1 MDPVEVSRTPAKK
14 RGRPPLPAG
23 TTQKIRKL
31 IGQTAG
37 TNLRE
42 LEIGNDVREQL
53 ADLPANDDL
62 VMEAVKAMAPM
73 KPTDSVPPSTLLDAA
88 KKAAQ
93 ERSDKVKEAKEA
105 ADKMFAVAPSALPLL
120 PKAATNKRTFT
131 NKGPGTIY

>member
-1 MDPVEVSRTPAKK
+1 MVDPVEVSRTPAKK
-14 RGRPPLPAG
+14 RERPPLPAG
-23 TTQKIRKL
+23 TPIKRQSKKKKL

-42 LEIGNDVREQL
+42 LEIGSDVRDQL
-53 ADLPANDDL
+53 ADLYANDDL
-62 VMEAVKAMAPM
+62 VEAVKTMTSM
-73 KPTDSVPPSTLLDAA
+73 KPTDTVPPSTLLDAA

-120 PKAATNKRTFT
+120 P
-131 NKGPGTIY
+131 GTLF